1 MLHNELRKTILNIN
15 IKIKYNDFIF
25 IDYNF
30 II

>member
-1 MLHNELRKTILNIN
+1 MLYNELRKTILNIN